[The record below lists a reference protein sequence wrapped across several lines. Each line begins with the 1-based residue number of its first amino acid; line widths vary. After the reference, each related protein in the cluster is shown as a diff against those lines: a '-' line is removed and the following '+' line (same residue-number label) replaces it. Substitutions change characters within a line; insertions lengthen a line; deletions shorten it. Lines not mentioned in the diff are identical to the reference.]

1 MNRFANTVSYSFYI
15 DVRLKKIADERNNL
29 LDELSHVKLELEA
42 VRAVSSNGIGN
53 PLSESEEEIK
63 EASKLLG
70 DYKFKWQKA
79 EQDVSTLQATV
90 SYNKWTCNLCSDVT
104 HYPTL
109 NTLSGPST

>member
-1 MNRFANTVSYSFYI
+1 M
-15 DVRLKKIADERNNL
+15 KKIADERNNL

-42 VRAVSSNGIGN
+42 LRSMSSNGLGN
-53 PLSESEEEIK
+53 PLSELDKEQEE

-90 SYNKWTCNLCSDVT
+90 S
-104 HYPTL
+104 
-109 NTLSGPST
+109 